1 MTKEEALKILDTI
14 PTISEQV
21 DALEMAIEALEQEP
35 CEDAISRQAVI
46 DSLHSKFADGFDS
59 DRWWN
64 SMSVLYAINKVPSV
78 STKKTGRWEKLSV
91 GYGCSECSLCTNI
104 HGIRDFKYCPNCGA
118 KMEVEE

>member
-1 MTKEEALKILDTI
+1 MKD
-14 PTISEQV
+14 
-21 DALEMAIEALEQEP
+21 
-35 CEDAISRQAVI
+35 DAISRQAVI

-91 GYGCSECSLCTNI
+91 GYGCSECSLCTNK
-104 HGIRDFKYCPNCGA
+104 HGIEFYRYCPNCGA
-118 KMEVEE
+118 KMEMEE